1 MKIKINHINTSLTV
15 NVICYS
21 LLPNKVFSN
30 NKKNFFTVDTK
41 FSSSLEGYAIFPSL
55 VGRLVGFCFESV
67 LPDLT
72 TLFSDIHKL
81 SAI

>member
-21 LLPNKVFSN
+21 LLPNKVFLN
-30 NKKNFFTVDTK
+30 IKKIFTVDTK
-41 FSSSLEGYAIFPSL
+41 SSSSLEGYAIFPSL

-72 TLFSDIHKL
+72 TLSPDIHKL